1 MTIKLTAKDKIK
13 VLYPSDVY
21 SIMKKILLRENKID
35 RNKEHLW
42 VVGLN
47 GASTIL
53 FIELVALGSSN
64 TAPVEPMQVFR
75 VAVLKGATS
84 VILVHNHPSD
94 DLTPSKGDKMV
105 TDRLV
110 QCGKILHIKVADHL
124 IITEKQHYSF
134 SKTGLLAEIEK
145 NSAFLLGDE
154 KEAQLRSQAEEI
166 GKLKGKDEERKLIA
180 KSLKAKGIDIQ
191 TIEETTGLSEEEIK
205 GL

>member
-21 SIMKKILLRENKID
+21 RIMKKILLRENKID

-42 VVGLN
+42 IVGLN

-84 VILVHNHPSD
+84 IMLVHNHPSN
-94 DLTPSKGDKMV
+94 DLTPSSADKNV
-105 TDRLV
+105 TDRLM
-110 QCGKILHIKVADHL
+110 QCGNILQIKVADHI
-124 IITEKQHYSF
+124 IITEKEHYSF
-134 SKTGLLAEIEK
+134 SKSGLLAEIEK
-145 NSAFLLGDE
+145 KSNFLLGE
-154 KEAQLRSQAEEI
+154 EQKQQIKKQAEAW
-166 GKLKGKDEERKLIA
+166 GKLQGVMIVA
-180 KSLKAKGIDIQ
+180 KALKEQGLDIKA
-191 TIEETTGLSEEEIK
+191 IEKATGLCEEDINN
-205 GL
+205 L